1 MRKAH
6 FREST
11 GSLRLE
17 TTAANSV
24 GPGQVRKSSGWSRGA
39 YLDATYTRGVGRT
52 SHFRTVAVRLSTSRR
67 TAPVAV
73 AVRSPAKDAESSP
86 ALPLS
91 ALVERN
97 YPELRRIAVRELR
110 TARLA
115 HTMSPTSLVSESVV
129 RLMRQRA
136 VPAESAHLL
145 GLATILMVQALCDRA
160 KLRRAAKRG
169 RRLPHYT
176 ITADVHR
183 DRRSSAASHSSPPTD
198 ASLAAMHHQ
207 LIAQMSDLMRT
218 HPRMMEIVTLHLVLD
233 VPMPRVAELLG
244 ISERTCYRECGEGRR
259 KLAARLARDEA

>member
-1 MRKAH
+1 MGQTRKPASPAS
-6 FREST
+6 RLT
-11 GSLRLE
+11 GKR
-17 TTAANSV
+17 T
-24 GPGQVRKSSGWSRGA
+24 Q
-39 YLDATYTRGVGRT
+39 GR
-52 SHFRTVAVRLSTSRR
+52 RTVRGQRAPSRAATR
-67 TAPVAV
+67 AASLGT
-73 AVRSPAKDAESSP
+73 
-86 ALPLS
+86 
-91 ALVERN
+91 LVEGN
-97 YPELRRIAVRELR
+97 YSELRRIASRQLR
-110 TARLA
+110 GSRLA
-115 HTMSPTSLVSESVV
+115 GTMSPTSLVSESVV